1 MLTRFNEMKTSPSP
15 AASRTPAAQRHG
27 ERGAALIMALLLTT
41 LLLAA
46 GGALIL
52 TSTMAATTAADSTAE
67 MQAYYA
73 AEAGLEASLAVM
85 RRNLA
90 SNTATATAATFRN
103 FVCGTT
109 NPCMNTGG
117 TFSQWLTYNGGVVTL
132 DAANKLSYSL
142 TVRDAQVA
150 SGAALPTDPAYST
163 RYLIVTSTGYGPKGA
178 KKVLEMTVDNYAFD
192 FTARAAVAIRS
203 NDVDATGMT
212 AFTVGTSNP
221 HLWNGN
227 DLAGLA
233 ASVPA
238 FAVTNT
244 ADYDAGDGLVD
255 PSVDPTNLQGMGE
268 AAIGGDNTNILG
280 QALLAKLTPANLETW
295 LQTADNAR
303 TLLSSL
309 RARAETLGRYNPTSY
324 GTDANPL
331 LSFVD
336 GDFNFNGNS
345 DTGAGLLVVTGKYT
359 QGGSSTFHGLIL
371 VLGDGVVERNGNPD
385 IQGALL
391 TAKFE
396 HNYNAGAGAYTGA
409 GNFLSPSLTVS
420 GGGNSLVGYN
430 SEWVRK
436 AMESLGPR
444 PLGIV
449 EK

>member
-1 MLTRFNEMKTSPSP
+1 MKTSHSH
-15 AASRTPAAQRHG
+15 AASHTPAARRREKGG
-27 ERGAALIMALLLTT
+27 ERGAALITALLMTT
-41 LLLAA
+41 LLLSA

-52 TSTMAATTAADSTAE
+52 TSSMAATTAADSTAE

-73 AEAGLEASLAVM
+73 AEAGLEASLLVM

-90 SNTATATAATFRN
+90 SNTSPAMDATFRN

-117 TFSQWLTYNGGVVTL
+117 DFSQWLTYNSGRITL
-132 DAANKLSYSL
+132 DATNKLYYSL
-142 TVRDAQVA
+142 SVRDAQVEKDT
-150 SGAALPTDPAYST
+150 ALPTDPAYST
-163 RYLIVTSTGYGPKGA
+163 RHVIVTSTGYGPKGA
-178 KKVLEMTVDNYAFD
+178 QKVLEMTVDSYGFD

-203 NDVDATGMT
+203 NDVDANGMA

-233 ASVPA
+233 TSVPA

-244 ADYDAGDGLVD
+244 ADYDAGDGIVD
-255 PSVDPTNLQGMGE
+255 PDVDPTNLQGMGE

-280 QALLAKLTPANLETW
+280 QTLLAKLAPANLETW
-295 LQTADNAR
+295 LQTAGNAR

-331 LSFVD
+331 FSFVD
-336 GDFNFNGNS
+336 GDFTFNGNS

-396 HNYNAGAGAYTGA
+396 HNYNAGTGTYTGA
-409 GNFLSPSLTVS
+409 GDFLSPSLTVS

-444 PLGIV
+444 PTGIV